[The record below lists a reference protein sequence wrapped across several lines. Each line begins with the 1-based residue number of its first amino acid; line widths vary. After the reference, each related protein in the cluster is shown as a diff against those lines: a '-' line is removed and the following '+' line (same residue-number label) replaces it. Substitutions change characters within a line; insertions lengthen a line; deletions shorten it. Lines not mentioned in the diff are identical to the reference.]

1 MSFVNVAWIICG
13 IIWAL
18 VIIGFFALVIVN
30 RIRNIRGR
38 DD

>member
-1 MSFVNVAWIICG
+1 MSFVKLAWIICG
-13 IIWAL
+13 VIWAL

-30 RIRNIRGR
+30 RIRNRRGR